1 MAGASSGDS
10 IAARTLV
17 REQTSAVRPG
27 FSVPAERRQSLSPLL
42 ELAAGL
48 GVPRV
53 ARDSSAADVLAA
65 APGVE
70 TLRAWA
76 AIRLPPGMRV
86 SRADLLTRLGEDVAA
101 IDLALGL
108 QVDAILHA
116 PKFQAIES
124 SWRGLQWLVGQALQA
139 NDDGD
144 GPGKVEVRLLS
155 VTKRELARDQGSA
168 VEFDRSQLWRKVY
181 EEEFGTAGGTPY
193 GLLVTD
199 HEFSHH
205 PDDVSLLAG
214 LSEVAMAAFAPLLA
228 SPKAELLGLDSL
240 TQLEMLPPPEVRQ
253 RSPDYVKWRALR
265 ERDESRFIGMPLPRV
280 LGRRAYDGWIDRPE
294 AEATFESSWERRGFR
309 YREEVDQADG
319 SGRLWM
325 SAVWPMA
332 GVVIR
337 EFGRSGWFAD
347 IRGGSRGM
355 AIGGVVDG
363 LPVDQFAGL
372 DGGSVVRGPTEVFV
386 TDDVHEELDWAGL
399 IPLHGTG
406 PDGRAVFQSNASL
419 HQAKRYDSPAATA
432 NARISSMLQY
442 VLCVSRIAQY
452 LKLIARDK
460 LGSFT
465 EAPEF
470 QRFLSD
476 WVNRYV
482 TPDDQASAETRA
494 KMPLRAAQVE
504 VRDEPGTAGAYRV
517 VMRLQPHFQL
527 DGLDATLRLV
537 STVRRAETR

>member
-1 MAGASSGDS
+1 
-10 IAARTLV
+10 
-17 REQTSAVRPG
+17 
-27 FSVPAERRQSLSPLL
+27 
-42 ELAAGL
+42 
-48 GVPRV
+48 
-53 ARDSSAADVLAA
+53 
-65 APGVE
+65 
-70 TLRAWA
+70 
-76 AIRLPPGMRV
+76 
-86 SRADLLTRLGEDVAA
+86 
-101 IDLALGL
+101 
-108 QVDAILHA
+108 
-116 PKFQAIES
+116 
-124 SWRGLQWLVGQALQA
+124 
-139 NDDGD
+139 
-144 GPGKVEVRLLS
+144 
-155 VTKRELARDQGSA
+155 
-168 VEFDRSQLWRKVY
+168 
-181 EEEFGTAGGTPY
+181 
-193 GLLVTD
+193 
-199 HEFSHH
+199 
-205 PDDVSLLAG
+205 
-214 LSEVAMAAFAPLLA
+214 
-228 SPKAELLGLDSL
+228 
-240 TQLEMLPPPEVRQ
+240 
-253 RSPDYVKWRALR
+253 
-265 ERDESRFIGMPLPRV
+265 
-280 LGRRAYDGWIDRPE
+280 
-294 AEATFESSWERRGFR
+294 
-309 YREEVDQADG
+309 
-319 SGRLWM
+319 M

-347 IRGGSRGM
+347 IRGGSRGL

-386 TDDVHEELDWAGL
+386 TDDVHEELDWAGF

-419 HQAKRYDSPAATA
+419 HQAKRYDSPVATA

-527 DGLDATLRLV
+527 DRLDATLRLV

>member
-10 IAARTLV
+10 IAVRTLL
-17 REQTSAVRPG
+17 REQTSADATR
-27 FSVPAERRQSLSPLL
+27 FSVPAERRSSLSPLL

-48 GVPRV
+48 GAPRV
-53 ARDSSAADVLAA
+53 GRESSAADVLAA
-65 APGVE
+65 ASGAE
-70 TLRAWA
+70 TLHAWA
-76 AIRLPPGMRV
+76 AIRLPPGMRI
-86 SRADLLTRLGEDVAA
+86 SRADLQTRLGEDVAA
-101 IDLALGL
+101 IDAALGR

-144 GPGKVEVRLLS
+144 GPARVEVRVLS

-181 EEEFGTAGGTPY
+181 EEEFGTAGGTPF

-240 TQLEMLPPPEVRQ
+240 TQLEMLPPLEVSQ
-253 RSPDYVKWRALR
+253 RSPDYVKWQALR

-280 LGRRAYDGWIDRPE
+280 LGRRPYDGWINRPE

-309 YREEVDQADG
+309 YHEQVDRADG

-347 IRGGSRGM
+347 IRGGSRGL

-363 LPVDQFAGL
+363 LPVDQFVGL

-386 TDDVHEELDWAGL
+386 TDEVHEELDWAGFV
-399 IPLHGTG
+399 PLRSTG
-406 PDGRAVFQSNASL
+406 PDGRAVFHSNASL
-419 HQAKRYDSPAATA
+419 HRAKRYDSPVATA

-442 VLCVSRIAQY
+442 VLCVSRIAHY

-476 WVNRYV
+476 WVNQYV

-527 DGLDATLRLV
+527 DRLDATLRLV